1 MYKFFIVVL
10 LSIYTVFAQPTYK
23 ILSNNLLNYPGST
36 ASIRNPYFTTVI
48 SNTNPD
54 ILVMQ
59 EITSQIGVNVYL
71 INVLTPIN
79 PNYTAGTFL
88 DGPDTDNAIF
98 FKRSI
103 HFTSKQVQALQT
115 NSNVLKKLH
124 CFATNLN

>member
-1 MYKFFIVVL
+1 MSYN
-10 LSIYTVFAQPTYK
+10 A
-23 ILSNNLLNYPGST
+23 LNYPGST
-36 ASIRNPYFTTVI
+36 AAERNPYFTTVI
-48 SNTNPD
+48 ANANPD